1 MHPTTRRVFQAVLYE
16 AVAVAF
22 VGPVLGLLFLQPLA
36 SAVGLAVCMSL
47 VALAWN
53 YVFNGWFEA
62 WEARQAVRGR
72 SLRRRQ
78 AHGVGFEGGLVIMLV
93 PIMAWWMDTTLWVAF
108 IADLG
113 ILGFFFVY
121 AVAFTWTFDR
131 IFGLP
136 QSASPVAAAPQVA
149 PPP

>member
-22 VGPVLGLLFLQPLA
+22 VGPVLGLLFLQPLV

-72 SLRRRQ
+72 SLRRRL

>member
-62 WEARQAVRGR
+62 WEARQTVRGR
-72 SLRRRQ
+72 SLRRRL

-93 PIMAWWMDTTLWVAF
+93 PIMAWWMNTTLWVAL

-136 QSASPVAAAPQVA
+136 QSASPVAAVPQVA

>member
-1 MHPTTRRVFQAVLYE
+1 MHPKTRRVFQAVLYE

-53 YVFNGWFEA
+53 YLFNGWFEA
-62 WEARQAVRGR
+62 WEARQTVRGR
-72 SLRRRQ
+72 SLRRRL

-93 PIMAWWMDTTLWVAF
+93 PIMAWWMNTTLWVAL

-136 QSASPVAAAPQVA
+136 QSASPVAAVPQVA